1 MIKKAIESGRH
12 VLNYKDT
19 SIKQLVE
26 KHAAKRRLTLTV
38 KEPPVS
44 PNKPP
49 TFITKS
55 FTVYM
60 MNSLMWKSELGNIL
74 VGKEDADFG
83 LVWHYD
89 AEKKEHHVSLRST
102 DEKADVSQVAKVFG
116 GGGHRN
122 ASGFIWDGESIE
134 SIFDYEKTDSEVWYM

>member
-1 MIKKAIESGRH
+1 MLK
-12 VLNYKDT
+12 YKDA
-19 SIKQLVE
+19 SVNQLVE
-26 KHAAKRRLTLTV
+26 KHAVKRRLTLTV
-38 KEPPVS
+38 KESVS

-49 TFITKS
+49 TSITKS

-60 MNSLMWKSELGNIL
+60 MNSVLWQSELGNVL
-74 VGKEDADFG
+74 AKKEEADFG
-83 LVWHYD
+83 LVWFYNAD
-89 AEKKEHHVSLRST
+89 KKEYVVSLRSL
-102 DEKADVSQVAKVFG
+102 DEKADVSQIAKVFG

>member
-1 MIKKAIESGRH
+1 M
-12 VLNYKDT
+12 LDYKDA
-19 SIKQLVE
+19 SIKQLAE
-26 KHAAKRRLTLTV
+26 RHATKRRLTLTV
-38 KEPPVS
+38 KESPVS

-60 MNSLMWKSELGNIL
+60 MNSVTWISELGNEL
-74 VGKEDADFG
+74 VRKEDADVG
-83 LVWHYD
+83 LVWFYD
-89 AEKKEHHVSLRST
+89 AENKEYRVSLRSI
-102 DEKADVSQVAKVFG
+102 DEKADVSQIAKVFG

-122 ASGFIWDGESIE
+122 ASGFVWDGESIE

>member
-1 MIKKAIESGRH
+1 MLK
-12 VLNYKDT
+12 YKDA
-19 SIKQLVE
+19 SVNQLVE
-26 KHAAKRRLTLTV
+26 KHAVKRRLTLTV
-38 KEPPVS
+38 KESVS

-49 TFITKS
+49 TSVTKS

-60 MNSLMWKSELGNIL
+60 MNSVIWQSELGNAL
-74 VGKEDADFG
+74 VKKDDADFG
-83 LVWHYD
+83 LVWFYNAD
-89 AEKKEHHVSLRST
+89 KKEYHVSLRSI
-102 DEKADVSQVAKVFG
+102 DEKADVSLVAKVFG